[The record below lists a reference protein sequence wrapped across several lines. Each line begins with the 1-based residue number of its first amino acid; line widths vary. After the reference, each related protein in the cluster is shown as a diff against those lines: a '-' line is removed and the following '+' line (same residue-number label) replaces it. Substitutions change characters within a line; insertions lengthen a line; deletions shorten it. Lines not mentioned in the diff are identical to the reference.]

1 MTSTRFLQE
10 TILPAWNLAA
20 DFVDVLHAHGTLAGS
35 AAVQC
40 ALETT
45 DWWAGD
51 LDIFVEDEVA
61 AEAVAAALG
70 GYELVW
76 QGEADGPSMEEIND
90 NFAAS
95 VREMRIYQQWADY
108 EGRGEQPFAGTA
120 FAGLPSRTRL
130 VVKIYIGSVEQ
141 MLRTADL
148 LHAMTHLRRGT
159 WHVATGTTEHW
170 TRDRFWSSL
179 HRRSKWEARG
189 FRIA

>member
-1 MTSTRFLQE
+1 MSSTRFLIE
-10 TILPAWNLAA
+10 TILPAWNLGA
-20 DFVDVLHAHGTLAGS
+20 DFADALQNHGILAGS

-51 LDIFVEDEVA
+51 LDIFVENEDA

-76 QGEADGPSMEEIND
+76 QGDAEGPAMEEIND

-95 VREMRIYQQWADY
+95 VNEMRIYQQWADY
-108 EGRGEQPFAGTA
+108 EGRGEEPFAGTA

-130 VVKIYIGSVEQ
+130 VVKIYIGSVDL

-148 LHAMTHLRRGT
+148 LHAMTHLRGNT
-159 WHVATGTTEHW
+159 WHVATGTNEQW

-179 HRRSKWEARG
+179 RRRSKWEGRG